1 MISKKLNH
9 ISGSTGL
16 SFAKDNSDTGKI
28 VFTTNRK
35 DKEHNHINGGPIAF
49 VAPNISSYAGGN
61 ANLWRN
67 SYNMSAIKNPYG
79 KKTADQPAP
88 KMKTSN

>member
-1 MISKKLNH
+1 L
-9 ISGSTGL
+9 
-16 SFAKDNSDTGKI
+16 AKDKPDTGKI

-35 DKEHNHINGGPIAF
+35 DKEHNYINGGPIAF

-79 KKTADQPAP
+79 KKSAKQPAP